1 MTEATKKRLLV
12 TGVGVVAAAIAT
24 VIILAASPT
33 KKGQQYDPGS
43 QVKIE
48 LRGKPVAK
56 LKMNG
61 KSIGKTPM
69 TIVVAKGTQPI
80 ELEAMFTINK
90 IAFGGDPKKAKKT
103 EVFRQV
109 KTVVPDGEQAV
120 DFNINDATKVDTSVG
135 PMGSGATAGSERP

>member
-12 TGVGVVAAAIAT
+12 AGVGIVAAAIAT

-33 KKGQQYDPGS
+33 KKSQQYDPGS

-48 LRGKPVAK
+48 LRGKPVAR

-80 ELEAMFTINK
+80 ELEATFTINK
-90 IAFGGDPKKAKKT
+90 IAFGGDPSKAKKT

-109 KTVVPDGEQAV
+109 KTVVPDAEQAV

-135 PMGSGATAGSERP
+135 PMKGATEGSARL